1 MSLTL
6 GEWEFLLTKIFA
18 LISVIPGL
26 LLIIIYFKRKEWTF
40 SMTLNFNLSISCII
54 FMISYLFPSV
64 ENPNGTNLC
73 KFQVFLGSFG
83 DSSALIWTT
92 IITLMANITF
102 KNNQLLKHEN
112 TKKKIILSIIFFSYF
127 IPSIISSVFF
137 LFGDVGKVQDNYYCW
152 IRDYDIKLIHGII
165 IIIFF
170 FINIISMTKL
180 LFYVK
185 SIISHSFGEQN
196 NLFKIYFNKLILY
209 VIVQI
214 IIYLPIVFHS
224 LCRIFNNY
232 YIYEIITIWLDVTL
246 QVIRTLE
253 GSLFPIVYCYNKK
266 VLLEIKCLIQCQ
278 IQLKK
283 KGFYDSS
290 SESDYDE
297 NIINKNYYSFDPTD
311 NQLTNSNDFSTIF

>member
-18 LISVIPGL
+18 LISIIPGL

-102 KNNQLLKHEN
+102 KNNQLLKHES
-112 TKKKIILSIIFFSYF
+112 T
-127 IPSIISSVFF
+127 
-137 LFGDVGKVQDNYYCW
+137 
-152 IRDYDIKLIHGII
+152 KLIHGII

-170 FINIISMTKL
+170 S
-180 LFYVK
+180 
-185 SIISHSFGEQN
+185 
-196 NLFKIYFNKLILY
+196 LILF
-209 VIVQI
+209 
-214 IIYLPIVFHS
+214 L
-224 LCRIFNNY
+224 
-232 YIYEIITIWLDVTL
+232 
-246 QVIRTLE
+246 
-253 GSLFPIVYCYNKK
+253 
-266 VLLEIKCLIQCQ
+266 
-278 IQLKK
+278 
-283 KGFYDSS
+283 
-290 SESDYDE
+290 
-297 NIINKNYYSFDPTD
+297 
-311 NQLTNSNDFSTIF
+311 